1 MIVFEDRV
9 VQFPNRVKL
18 SPVEGQPN
26 VYDVSRQE
34 GNVLKGGC
42 VEVSVSTLKGRLHN
56 GTAL

>member
-34 GNVLKGGC
+34 GNVLKGGVRRSKRIC
-42 VEVSVSTLKGRLHN
+42 SQREV
-56 GTAL
+56 A